1 MHKMRKMELFRS
13 VKLFAMIAGLIFVSA
28 GTARCQYTAGRSRQ
42 VDLAGTYSF
51 IEANSGDFGGRFG
64 VNGGSVS
71 LAYVLNDRFAAVAD
85 VGVYR
90 FPELPMNTNSTMYTY
105 LFGPRMMFNRS
116 GRLDP
121 FAQILLGGGRLNASS
136 RGIEAGENAFAI
148 AIGGGLDVPLRS
160 HFTIR
165 VVEADYLVTRFANG
179 SGSSAT
185 QNSFRVSAGLVFR
198 FGGL

>member
-1 MHKMRKMELFRS
+1 
-13 VKLFAMIAGLIFVSA
+13 
-28 GTARCQYTAGRSRQ
+28 
-42 VDLAGTYSF
+42 
-51 IEANSGDFGGRFG
+51 
-64 VNGGSVS
+64 
-71 LAYVLNDRFAAVAD
+71 
-85 VGVYR
+85 
-90 FPELPMNTNSTMYTY
+90 MYTY

-116 GRLDP
+116 GRAEP
-121 FAQILLGGGRLNASS
+121 FAQILAGGGRLNASS

-148 AIGGGLDVPLRS
+148 AFGGGLDIPLHS

-185 QNSFRVSAGLVFR
+185 QNSFRLSAGLVFR